1 MSEHRT
7 YNALFDAA
15 RGNGRWVELC
25 ASKHGLT
32 LLRVSDKDGVRG
44 QERVA
49 GLVGLDVA
57 AAKLLPL
64 ER

>member
-7 YNALFDAA
+7 YNALYDAA
-15 RGNGRWVELC
+15 RSNGRWVEVC
-25 ASKHGLT
+25 AQKGGLT
-32 LLRVSDKDGVRG
+32 LLRVSDKQGVRG
-44 QERVA
+44 QERIV

-64 ER
+64 EK